1 MTLPFKRHIILLFF
15 LLTATFVSGQT
26 AQLLSHL
33 PESPQKE
40 QIISA
45 YSHLRVNL
53 FNSRTIALADS
64 VIRLGVQLHLPTI
77 SGLAYVLKMQYMWQ
91 TCLPKD
97 ENKLKRNVKEGMDF
111 CQKYGD
117 TKHYFQV
124 WNSLVFFYI
133 QKSMNEKAIAE
144 ISKFM
149 KEAEEKGSDEFVA
162 WGWRSLA
169 NMYYMQHR
177 YEAAIEAF
185 VKAAEIAEKIKDY
198 GTVNYCYS
206 IASTVC
212 IRQERYDRAIPFIQL
227 SDEALS
233 KMKVLPIGARSVYYS
248 NLGIC
253 YYYLGYYERTQQ
265 MYEKLKKINWW
276 STRYDV
282 ECYYT
287 LKAYDLIT
295 KGDYKGAR
303 LAADSI
309 NSSWG
314 KEKVCDIVYIHEQ
327 MYKEATENLTKM
339 LNTNKQLFKQG
350 EESESALKQMMFD
363 MNNSEHQSSLL
374 ERRNQQLAL
383 NSKLSDELA
392 HRISLEKVNI
402 DRNYE
407 LNNAQVRAE
416 NIQQGLL
423 FEKQKH
429 ENTLKKLQMQRQY
442 RDAVR
447 VRDMTLTTVAVAI
460 IIILVC
466 LLAWYR
472 WSIRRLRKE
481 EEETEKASVEAEQ
494 LHCQAEK
501 DKELAQEADR
511 LKTEFIESFSYE
523 VRTPLNAIVGFASL
537 LTQDNVTEADKNY
550 YKDLIEKNSNSLS
563 VMVNDILDL
572 AKLQTGKYKILY
584 APVAVY
590 ELCSSPLEEERKN
603 VKAGVEMTMHVA
615 DELKDKLTY
624 TDMRRVSHALRNILN
639 NACHHTES
647 GSIVLDCHF
656 EQRENKPFIVFS
668 VTNTGISIPADKADA
683 IFERFVKLDRYSSGN
698 GLGLAISRVIAQKL
712 DGECWLDTSYREA
725 TRFVFEI
732 PYLEKNPEGGES

>member
-1 MTLPFKRHIILLFF
+1 
-15 LLTATFVSGQT
+15 
-26 AQLLSHL
+26 
-33 PESPQKE
+33 
-40 QIISA
+40 
-45 YSHLRVNL
+45 
-53 FNSRTIALADS
+53 
-64 VIRLGVQLHLPTI
+64 
-77 SGLAYVLKMQYMWQ
+77 
-91 TCLPKD
+91 
-97 ENKLKRNVKEGMDF
+97 
-111 CQKYGD
+111 
-117 TKHYFQV
+117 
-124 WNSLVFFYI
+124 
-133 QKSMNEKAIAE
+133 
-144 ISKFM
+144 
-149 KEAEEKGSDEFVA
+149 
-162 WGWRSLA
+162 
-169 NMYYMQHR
+169 
-177 YEAAIEAF
+177 
-185 VKAAEIAEKIKDY
+185 
-198 GTVNYCYS
+198 
-206 IASTVC
+206 
-212 IRQERYDRAIPFIQL
+212 
-227 SDEALS
+227 
-233 KMKVLPIGARSVYYS
+233 
-248 NLGIC
+248 
-253 YYYLGYYERTQQ
+253 
-265 MYEKLKKINWW
+265 
-276 STRYDV
+276 
-282 ECYYT
+282 
-287 LKAYDLIT
+287 
-295 KGDYKGAR
+295 
-303 LAADSI
+303 
-309 NSSWG
+309 
-314 KEKVCDIVYIHEQ
+314 
-327 MYKEATENLTKM
+327 
-339 LNTNKQLFKQG
+339 
-350 EESESALKQMMFD
+350 
-363 MNNSEHQSSLL
+363 
-374 ERRNQQLAL
+374 
-383 NSKLSDELA
+383 
-392 HRISLEKVNI
+392 
-402 DRNYE
+402 
-407 LNNAQVRAE
+407 
-416 NIQQGLL
+416 
-423 FEKQKH
+423 
-429 ENTLKKLQMQRQY
+429 MQRQY